1 MDISLN
7 LLRTFLLVAESRSF
21 RGTSEV
27 VHRSQSAVSAQIKLL
42 EAQIGTE
49 LFHRT
54 TRSVHLTAAGKQLF
68 DLARH
73 GLREMD
79 AGIRDIQE
87 SLALQKGRVSVA
99 ATPIAASS
107 LLLPVLGRFEKQYPG
122 VRMTVREQQSAA
134 VYDSVSQAQADFGI
148 VPGAEGGEGADWD
161 FEALLREEICAL
173 VPRRMLDGPSETLSL
188 KALSAL
194 PLLLLSSATSL
205 RALLDRAAVRVRV
218 NIAPKHECAQAQT
231 LIAMARMELGAAIL
245 PRLALPERIPK
256 NLRTYAISSPPLQRT
271 VGLLTVRGGKLSP
284 TAQRLASM
292 VRLYAAEVAGD
303 GASAKP

>member
-54 TRSVHLTAAGKQLF
+54 TRSVHLTAAGQQLF
-68 DLARH
+68 DVARR

-79 AGIRDIQE
+79 AGVRDIQE

-99 ATPIAASS
+99 ATPIAASA

-134 VYDSVSQAQADFGI
+134 VYESVSQAQADFGI
-148 VPGAEGGEGADWD
+148 VPGPEGADWD
-161 FEALLREEICAL
+161 FEPLVHEEICAL
-173 VPRRMLDGPSETLSL
+173 VPRRMLEGPSQTLSL
-188 KALSAL
+188 KELSTL

-205 RALLDRAAVRVRV
+205 RALLDRAALRVRV

-231 LIAMARMELGAAIL
+231 LIAMAKMELGAAIL

-256 NLRTYAISSPPLQRT
+256 NLRTYAICSPPLRRT
-271 VGLLTVRGGKLSP
+271 VGLLTVHGRKLSP
-284 TAQRLASM
+284 TAERLASM
-292 VRLYAAEVAGD
+292 IRSYAAEVARD
-303 GASAKP
+303 AAPAQP